1 MAEQEAKMT
10 LSLLLSIFFTVFGN
24 SFLYGYNIGDVNNP
38 APVIREFYARV
49 LLERKEIFP
58 LAELSPNQSAVF
70 FADLAKGADY
80 DANSSSASAM
90 TSLSNMSLE
99 QIEVQIVKK
108 MVDNEPVIEI
118 LWSITVAIF
127 VLFGMIGAFVSG
139 SMADHFG
146 RKKSMLM
153 ITVLMFLAA
162 LFGGIPIVTGS
173 FEMLIVHRALV
184 GLHCGINISLASM
197 YLAEISPRSIR
208 GAVGTCHQLF
218 ITIGILWSNIMGV
231 SKLCG
236 TVDLWPWVFIFNAI
250 PAAVCLIGLPFC
262 PESPRYMLI
271 KQGKEEEARDALKRL
286 RGYSDVEEEID
297 EMKVEARKSQSVE
310 SFSIKKLLTTP
321 DLRIPVIMACVL
333 QVSQQWSGINAVMSF
348 SSFMYKN
355 AGVPENVVEWVVCG
369 TSTINVLTTIVAVP
383 LMEKLGRR
391 PLMIY
396 PMIGMALSFIVLT
409 IFHNLQNDMSLAD
422 NHKAF
427 AYVGI
432 AAMHTYVIGFALGL
446 GPIPFIIVS
455 EIFRQEPRAAAMS
468 ISLAFNWVCNF
479 TLMLVFRFMQ
489 DAMQGYVYLP
499 FIVILALAVVF
510 ITIMVPETKN
520 RTFDEIAAQIGIG
533 RGKKGLTYDQE
544 EGQELNSMK
553 T

>member
-1 MAEQEAKMT
+1 MAEREAKMT
-10 LSLLLSIFFTVFGN
+10 LKLLMSIFFTVFGN

-49 LLERKEIFP
+49 LLERKGFFP
-58 LAELSPNQSAVF
+58 LAELSPNESATF
-70 FADLAKGADY
+70 IADLASKGPEY
-80 DANSSSASAM
+80 GANSSSGGMAAM
-90 TSLSNMSLE
+90 SNMSLE
-99 QIEVQIVKK
+99 QIEMQIIKK

-118 LWSITVAIF
+118 LWSVTVAIF

-139 SMADHFG
+139 SVADHFG
-146 RKKSMLM
+146 RKKGMLL
-153 ITVLMFLAA
+153 ITVIMFLAA
-162 LFGGIPIVTGS
+162 LFGGIPIIAGS

-218 ITIGILWSNIMGV
+218 ITVGILWSNIMGV

-236 TVDLWPWVFIFNAI
+236 TADLWPLVFVFNAI
-250 PAAVCLIGLPFC
+250 PSVVCLVGLPFC

-271 KQGKEEEARDALKRL
+271 KQGKEQEARDALKSL

-333 QVSQQWSGINAVMSF
+333 QISQQWSGINAVMSF

-355 AGVPENVVEWVVCG
+355 AGVPTNVIEWVVCG

-396 PMIGMALSFIVLT
+396 PMMGMALSFIVLT
-409 IFHNLQNDMSLAD
+409 IFHNLQNDPDLVD
-422 NHKAF
+422 NHATF

-489 DAMQGYVYLP
+489 AAMQGYVYLP
-499 FIVILALAVVF
+499 FIVILVLAIIF
-510 ITIMVPETKN
+510 IIIMVPETKN
-520 RTFDEIAAQIGIG
+520 RTFDEIVAQIGVG
-533 RGKKGLTYDQE
+533 RGQKGLAYDQD

>member
-1 MAEQEAKMT
+1 MAGQEAKLT
-10 LSLLLSIFFTVFGN
+10 LKLLLSIFFTVFGN

-38 APVIREFYARV
+38 APVIREFYARI
-49 LLERKEIFP
+49 LLERKGLFP
-58 LAELSPNQSAVF
+58 LAELSPNESATF
-70 FADLAKGADY
+70 LADLAKGPGY
-80 DANSSSASAM
+80 EANSSSGGMAAM
-90 TSLSNMSLE
+90 ANMSLE
-99 QIEVQIVKK
+99 QIEVQIIKK
-108 MVDNEPVIEI
+108 MVENEPVIEI
-118 LWSITVAIF
+118 LWSVTVAIF

-139 SMADHFG
+139 SVADHFG
-146 RKKSMLM
+146 RKKGMLL

-162 LFGGIPIVTGS
+162 LFGGIPIVTAS

-218 ITIGILWSNIMGV
+218 ITVGILWSNIMGV

-236 TVDLWPWVFIFNAI
+236 TADLWPMVFVFNAI
-250 PAAVCLIGLPFC
+250 PAFVCLIGLPFC
-262 PESPRYMLI
+262 PESPRFMLI
-271 KQGKEEEARDALKRL
+271 KQGKEQEARDALKAL

-333 QVSQQWSGINAVMSF
+333 QISQQWSGINAVMSF

-355 AGVPENVVEWVVCG
+355 AGVPTNVIEWVVCG

-396 PMIGMALSFIVLT
+396 PMMGMALSFVILT
-409 IFHNLQNDMSLAD
+409 IFHNLQYDTDLVE
-422 NHKAF
+422 NHQTY

-489 DAMQGYVYLP
+489 HAMKGYVYLP
-499 FIVILALAVVF
+499 FIVILVLAIIF
-510 ITIMVPETKN
+510 IIIMVPETKN
-520 RTFDEIAAQIGIG
+520 KTFDEIAVQIGMG
-533 RGKKGLTYDQE
+533 RGKKGLTYDQD

>member
-1 MAEQEAKMT
+1 MT
-10 LSLLLSIFFTVFGN
+10 PCLLMSIFFTVFGN

-38 APVIREFYARV
+38 APVIREFYARI
-49 LLERKEIFP
+49 LLVRKGYFP
-58 LAELSPNQSAVF
+58 LSELSPNESAVF
-70 FADLAKGADY
+70 LANLATGPSY
-80 DANSSSASAM
+80 SNSTAGSSM
-90 TSLSNMSLE
+90 PSLANMSFE
-99 QIEVQIVKK
+99 QIEIGIIKK
-108 MVDNEPVIEI
+108 MVENEPVIEI
-118 LWSITVAIF
+118 LWSVTVAIF

-139 SMADHFG
+139 SVADHFG
-146 RKKSMLM
+146 RKKGMLM

-184 GLHCGINISLASM
+184 GLHCGINVSLAAM

-218 ITIGILWSNIMGV
+218 ITVGILWSNLMGV

-236 TVDLWPWVFIFNAI
+236 TAELWPIVFVFNAI
-250 PAAVCLIGLPFC
+250 PAAICLIGLPFC
-262 PESPRYMLI
+262 PESPRFMLI
-271 KQGKEEEARDALKRL
+271 KQGKEQEARDALRKL

-310 SFSIKKLLTTP
+310 SFSIKRLLTTP
-321 DLRIPVIMACVL
+321 DLRVPVIMACVL
-333 QVSQQWSGINAVMSF
+333 QISQQWSGINAVMSF

-355 AGVPENVVEWVVCG
+355 AGVPANVVEWVVCG
-369 TSTINVLTTIVAVP
+369 TSTINVLTTIIAVP

-396 PMIGMALSFIVLT
+396 PMMGMAVSFIILT
-409 IFHNLQNDMSLAD
+409 IFHNLQYDDSLSE
-422 NHKAF
+422 NHQTF

-446 GPIPFIIVS
+446 GPIPFLIVS

-489 DAMQGYVYLP
+489 DTMKGYVYLP
-499 FIVILALAVVF
+499 FIVVLVLAITF
-510 ITIMVPETKN
+510 IIIMVPETKN
-520 RTFDEIAAQIGIG
+520 KTFDEISVQIGLG
-533 RGKKGLTYDQE
+533 RGKKGLAYEQD